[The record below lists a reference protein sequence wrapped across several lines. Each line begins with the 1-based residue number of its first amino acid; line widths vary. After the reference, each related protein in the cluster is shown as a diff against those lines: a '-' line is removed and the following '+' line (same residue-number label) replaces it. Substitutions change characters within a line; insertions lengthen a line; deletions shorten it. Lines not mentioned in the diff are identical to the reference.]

1 MKTTNFFKNNK
12 FLLTMILGM
21 VAGAITGAVW
31 PGATCLEPLGTIF
44 INLMFC
50 VVVPLVF
57 FSISSAIANMT
68 NVRKAGKVL
77 GSTVV
82 TFLVTAAIASLI
94 MYIIVRIFNLV
105 PAGFE
110 NVEESAD
117 ATAIDIPTLIIN
129 FFTKPDFTELFS
141 RRAILPLI
149 VAAILFGFGV
159 QMAGGK
165 ETMTAKLLE
174 NVNEC
179 LMKTM
184 RIITWYAPI
193 GFFGFFAYLVATY
206 GPTLIG
212 AYGKTLIIYYVVC
225 FAYMFIF
232 SPIYARF
239 GGGKGA
245 EKVMFSHLF
254 APAAVSFGTCSSVA
268 TIPTNMEACEDTGI
282 STDVSDIVIPLG
294 ATMHMD
300 GSAMGAIVKVAFLF
314 GFFGQDFSTGR
325 AILAIIVAV
334 FSSVAM
340 SGIPGGGGTGD
351 LVLCSVFFPD
361 QIAIALPISL
371 ALADLIDPPA
381 TMVNAAMDY
390 VATFIV
396 SKYVDGKNW
405 LQKKLT
411 GKSKK

>member
-1 MKTTNFFKNNK
+1 MKSRSFLRNNW

-21 VAGAITGAVW
+21 VAGAVTGAVW
-31 PGATCLEPLGTIF
+31 PGATCLEPLGTVF

-50 VVVPLVF
+50 VVVPMVF
-57 FSISSAIANMT
+57 FSISSAVANM
-68 NVRKAGKVL
+68 VSVKKAGKVL
-77 GSTVV
+77 GTTIV
-82 TFLVTAAIASLI
+82 TFLATAAVASVI
-94 MYIIVRIFNLV
+94 MYVIVRLIPVV

-110 NVEESAD
+110 AVEETE
-117 ATAIDIPTLIIN
+117 ATPVDVPTLIIN

-165 ETMTAKLLE
+165 DTMTAQLLA
-174 NVNEC
+174 NINEC

-184 RIITWYAPI
+184 RIITFYAPI

-206 GPTLIG
+206 GPSLIG
-212 AYGKTLIIYYVVC
+212 AYGKTVIIYYVVA

-232 SPIYARF
+232 APVYARF

-268 TIPTNMEACEDTGI
+268 TIPTNMEACEDTGV
-282 STDVSDIVIPLG
+282 SKDVSEIVIPLG

-300 GSAMGAIVKVAFLF
+300 GSAMSAIVKVAFLF
-314 GFFGQDFSTGR
+314 GLFGQDFSTGR

-340 SGIPGGGGTGD
+340 SGIPGGGGTGEM
-351 LVLCSVFFPD
+351 VLCSIFFPE
-361 QIAIALPISL
+361 QMAIALPIAW
-371 ALADLIDPPA
+371 ALGDLVDPPA

-390 VATFIV
+390 VATYIV
-396 SKYVDGKNW
+396 SRYVDGKDW
-405 LQKKLT
+405 LQKKL
-411 GKSKK
+411 KKNN

>member
-1 MKTTNFFKNNK
+1 MKSRSFLRNNW

-21 VAGAITGAVW
+21 VAGAVTGAVW
-31 PGATCLEPLGTIF
+31 PGATCLEPLGTVF

-50 VVVPLVF
+50 VVVPMVF
-57 FSISSAIANMT
+57 FSISSAVANMAS
-68 NVRKAGKVL
+68 VKKAGKVL
-77 GSTVV
+77 GTTIV
-82 TFLVTAAIASLI
+82 TFLATAAVASVI
-94 MYIIVRIFNLV
+94 MYVIVRLIPVV

-110 NVEESAD
+110 AVEETE
-117 ATAIDIPTLIIN
+117 ATPVDVPTLIIN

-165 ETMTAKLLE
+165 DTMTAQLLA
-174 NVNEC
+174 NINEC

-184 RIITWYAPI
+184 RIITFYAPI

-206 GPTLIG
+206 GPALIG
-212 AYGKTLIIYYVVC
+212 AYGKTVIIYYVVA

-232 SPIYARF
+232 APVYARF

-268 TIPTNMEACEDTGI
+268 TIPTNMEACEDTGV
-282 STDVSDIVIPLG
+282 TKDVSEIVIPLG

-300 GSAMGAIVKVAFLF
+300 GSAMSAIVKVAFLF
-314 GFFGQDFSTGR
+314 GLFGQDFSTGR

-340 SGIPGGGGTGD
+340 SGIPGGGGTGEM
-351 LVLCSVFFPD
+351 VLCSIFFPE
-361 QIAIALPISL
+361 QMAIALPIAW
-371 ALADLIDPPA
+371 ALGDLVDPPA

-390 VATFIV
+390 VATYIV
-396 SKYVDGKNW
+396 SRYVDGKDW
-405 LQKKLT
+405 LQKKL
-411 GKSKK
+411 KKNN

>member
-1 MKTTNFFKNNK
+1 MKSRSFLRNNW

-21 VAGAITGAVW
+21 VAGAVTGAVW
-31 PGATCLEPLGTIF
+31 PGATCLEPLGTVF

-50 VVVPLVF
+50 VVVPMVF
-57 FSISSAIANMT
+57 FSISSAVANMAS
-68 NVRKAGKVL
+68 VKKAGKVL
-77 GSTVV
+77 GTTIV
-82 TFLVTAAIASLI
+82 TFLATAAVASVI
-94 MYIIVRIFNLV
+94 MYVIVRLIPVV

-110 NVEESAD
+110 AVEETE
-117 ATAIDIPTLIIN
+117 ATPVDVPTLIIN

-165 ETMTAKLLE
+165 DTITAQLLA
-174 NVNEC
+174 NINEC

-184 RIITWYAPI
+184 RIITFYAPI

-206 GPTLIG
+206 GPSLIG
-212 AYGKTLIIYYVVC
+212 AYGKTVIIYYVVA
-225 FAYMFIF
+225 FAYMFVF
-232 SPIYARF
+232 APVYARF

-268 TIPTNMEACEDTGI
+268 TIPTNMEACEDTGV
-282 STDVSDIVIPLG
+282 TKDVSEIVIPLG

-300 GSAMGAIVKVAFLF
+300 GSAMSAIVKVAFLF
-314 GFFGQDFSTGR
+314 GLFGQDFSTGR

-340 SGIPGGGGTGD
+340 SGIPGGGGTGEM
-351 LVLCSVFFPD
+351 VLCSIFFPE
-361 QIAIALPISL
+361 QMAIALPIAW
-371 ALADLIDPPA
+371 ALGDLVDPPA

-390 VATFIV
+390 VATYIV
-396 SKYVDGKNW
+396 SRYVDGKDW
-405 LQKKLT
+405 LQKKL
-411 GKSKK
+411 KKNN